1 MLWQQHGRMPTAWL
15 LLLWCGLGLLL
26 GSPPAASRCLCS
38 LLMVTAAAHKPC
50 AMVNSHPPSVATHAR
65 DARYR
70 QDIADLT
77 PTLIDLRRDL
87 HRHPELS
94 NREERTARLVAERLR
109 ALGLEVTT
117 GIAHHGVIGVL
128 RGGRPGKVIAIRA
141 DMDALPI
148 EETRD
153 TPYKSRHPGVMH
165 ACGHDVHTTVALGV
179 AEVLAKYRAD
189 LPGVVK
195 FIFQPAEEG
204 PPRGEQ
210 GGAKMMLEEG
220 AFDAPT
226 PEAIF
231 GLHCLPML
239 EVGSIGYCE
248 TSAMASADRF
258 LITIRGKKVHGAYP
272 HEGVDAIVTAAA
284 VIEQLQ
290 TIRSRRID
298 TQTPLVL
305 SIGSIHGGN
314 RFNILADEVRMEGTV
329 RTLDPEVHARIEPL
343 MRQILKG
350 VTESHGAGYELDYE
364 RIVPVTV
371 NNPQLVAQMLP
382 TIRRIVGDANVL
394 AVRPQMG
401 AEDFA
406 YFANRVPAFFY
417 FLGVG
422 NKAKGITAML
432 HTPDFDVDEQCLP
445 IGVAVMAAL
454 ATDWLEAAA
463 RQPGGQAGS
472 EAGPSK
478 PGASVRSDQQN

>member
-1 MLWQQHGRMPTAWL
+1 MTPSLPV
-15 LLLWCGLGLLL
+15 
-26 GSPPAASRCLCS
+26 SAATL
-38 LLMVTAAAHKPC
+38 
-50 AMVNSHPPSVATHAR
+50 AR
-65 DARYR
+65 DARYQR
-70 QDIADLT
+70 DIAELT
-77 PTLIDLRRDL
+77 PKLIETRRDL
-87 HRHPELS
+87 HQRPELS
-94 NREERTARLVAERLR
+94 NREERTAKVVAERLQ
-109 ALGLEVTT
+109 ALGLEVKT
-117 GIAHHGVIGVL
+117 GIAHHGVIGLL
-128 RGGRPGKVIAIRA
+128 RGGKPGKVIAIRA

-148 EETRD
+148 EEARD
-153 TPYKSRHPGVMH
+153 TPYKSRNPGVMH
-165 ACGHDVHTTVALGV
+165 ACGHDAHTTIGLGV
-179 AEVLAKYRAD
+179 AEILAKYRAD
-189 LPGVVK
+189 LPGAVK

-204 PPRGEQ
+204 PPRGER
-210 GGAKMMLEEG
+210 GGAKLMLEEG
-220 AFDAPT
+220 AFDAPA
-226 PEAIF
+226 PDAIF

-298 TQTPLVL
+298 TQAPLVL
-305 SIGSIHGGN
+305 SIGSIQGGN
-314 RFNILADEVRMEGTV
+314 RFNILADEVRMEGTA
-329 RTLDPEVHARIEPL
+329 RTLDPEVHARVEPL

-350 VTESHGAGYELDYE
+350 VTESHGASYELDYE
-364 RIVPVTV
+364 RIVPVTI
-371 NNPQLVAQMLP
+371 NDPRLVAQMLP
-382 TIRRIVGDANVL
+382 TIRRIVGEAQVL
-394 AVRPQMG
+394 ATRPQMG

-463 RQPGGQAGS
+463 APKR
-472 EAGPSK
+472 
-478 PGASVRSDQQN
+478 

>member
-1 MLWQQHGRMPTAWL
+1 MT
-15 LLLWCGLGLLL
+15 
-26 GSPPAASRCLCS
+26 PPYSVSAAVL
-38 LLMVTAAAHKPC
+38 
-50 AMVNSHPPSVATHAR
+50 AR
-65 DARYR
+65 DARYQR
-70 QDIADLT
+70 DIADLT
-77 PTLIDLRRDL
+77 PKLIETRRDL
-87 HRHPELS
+87 HQHPELS
-94 NREERTARLVAERLR
+94 NREERTARVVADRLR

-128 RGGRPGKVIAIRA
+128 RGGKPGKVIALRA

-153 TPYKSRHPGVMH
+153 TPYTSRTPGVMH

-179 AEVLAKYRAD
+179 AEVLSKYRAD
-189 LPGVVK
+189 LPGTVK

-204 PPRGEQ
+204 PPRGER

-226 PEAIF
+226 PDAIF
-231 GLHCLPML
+231 GLHCMPTI
-239 EVGSIGYCE
+239 EAGSIGYCE

-258 LITIRGKKVHGAYP
+258 LITVRGKKVHGAYP
-272 HEGVDAIVTAAA
+272 HEGIDAIVTAAT

-298 TQTPLVL
+298 TQLPLVL

-329 RTLDPEVHARIEPL
+329 RTLDPDVHARVEPL

-350 VTESHGAGYELDYE
+350 VTESHGASYELDYE

-371 NNPQLVAQMLP
+371 NHAPLVAQMLP
-382 TIRRIVGDANVL
+382 TIRRIVGDAHVL
-394 AVRPQMG
+394 ATRPQMG
-401 AEDFA
+401 AEDFS

-422 NKAKGITAML
+422 NKAKGLTAML
-432 HTPDFDVDEQCLP
+432 HTPDFDVDEACLP
-445 IGVAVMAAL
+445 VGVSVMAAM

-463 RQPGGQAGS
+463 RQS
-472 EAGPSK
+472 
-478 PGASVRSDQQN
+478 

>member
-1 MLWQQHGRMPTAWL
+1 MRVYLPR
-15 LLLWCGLGLLL
+15 LGLILL
-26 GSPPAASRCLCS
+26 GMVVLGVLPARPSPTCCLWSGCFFRPVTVSSAMPSSPPVSAAVL
-38 LLMVTAAAHKPC
+38 
-50 AMVNSHPPSVATHAR
+50 AR
-65 DARYR
+65 DARYAA
-70 QDIADLT
+70 DIRDLT
-77 PTLIDLRRDL
+77 PKLIEIRRDL
-87 HRHPELS
+87 HQHPELS
-94 NREERTARLVAERLR
+94 NREERTARIVAERLR
-109 ALGLEVTT
+109 ALGLEVQT

-128 RGGRPGKVIAIRA
+128 RGGKPGKVIAIRA

-148 EETRD
+148 EEIRD
-153 TPYKSRHPGVMH
+153 TPYKSRHAGVMH

-179 AEVLAKYRAD
+179 AEVLAKYRAE
-189 LPGVVK
+189 LPGTVK

-204 PPRGEQ
+204 PPRGER

-226 PEAIF
+226 PDAIF
-231 GLHCLPML
+231 GLHCMPTI

-248 TSAMASADRF
+248 TAAMASADRF

-272 HEGVDAIVTAAA
+272 HEGIDAIVTAAA

-298 TQTPLVL
+298 TQSPLVL

-329 RTLDPEVHARIEPL
+329 RTLDPDVHARIEPL

-350 VTESHGAGYELDYE
+350 VTESHGASYELDYE

-371 NNPQLVAQMLP
+371 NHAPLVAQMLP
-382 TIRRIVGDANVL
+382 TIRRIVGEAHLVPT
-394 AVRPQMG
+394 RPQMG
-401 AEDFA
+401 AEDFS

-422 NKAKGITAML
+422 NKARGITAML

-445 IGVAVMAAL
+445 VGVAVMAAM
-454 ATDWLEAAA
+454 ATDWLESAAA
-463 RQPGGQAGS
+463 APQPAVP
-472 EAGPSK
+472 AK
-478 PGASVRSDQQN
+478 